1 MRKEKCRE
9 TIVMHTWIAGERG
22 PTGPMGP
29 TGPRGEVVVEIGP
42 TGPTGPTGATG
53 ATGEK
58 GDTGSTGPIGPT
70 GPKGDTGERG
80 IAGERGATGE
90 AGPTGPTGP
99 AGASLNQ
106 NATILN
112 MAGQDITNGTPI
124 VMTTILT
131 NNSMT
136 VSGTGIT
143 VPADGTY
150 FVAFYVNRA
159 ENAAGTDGISLA
171 IDGVIDNDTSRPLST
186 ASTSSGQFMFNLKAG
201 NLLTLV
207 PTIVNATG
215 IDANGGP
222 CATLTVMRMA

>member
-1 MRKEKCRE
+1 MRREKCRE

-22 PTGPMGP
+22 ATGPTGPMGP
-29 TGPRGEVVVEIGP
+29 TGPRGEAVFEIGP
-42 TGPTGPTGATG
+42 TGPTGPTGAAG

-58 GDTGSTGPIGPT
+58 GDTGSI
-70 GPKGDTGERG
+70 
-80 IAGERGATGE
+80 
-90 AGPTGPTGP
+90 GPTGPTGP
-99 AGASLNQ
+99 KGETGERGAAGEVGPTGPAGTSLNQ